1 MTALSASII
10 FIDNGR
16 GPGPAEIIFGGLAT
30 LFFGWATLILVSRVF
45 NRDIVMRIDD
55 QGFWWAPMSDQTIPW
70 PAVDHAWVAS
80 VRGRKFISIRLR
92 DSKRFEWKGRFR
104 FFNALN
110 RLLRFGDVTLSVQG
124 LNCSFDELR
133 SAIEHHVRVDP

>member
-16 GPGPAEIIFGGLAT
+16 GPRPAEIIFGGFAT

-55 QGFWWAPMSDQTIPW
+55 QGFWWAPGSPVSGQAMFPTP
-70 PAVDHAWVAS
+70 
-80 VRGRKFISIRLR
+80 GR
-92 DSKRFEWKGRFR
+92 
-104 FFNALN
+104 
-110 RLLRFGDVTLSVQG
+110 
-124 LNCSFDELR
+124 
-133 SAIEHHVRVDP
+133 